1 MTQTALLVAHGAGR
15 RFGVRRALDP
25 VDLALAPGDAV
36 ALVGPN
42 GAGKSTLLALLAGVL
57 APSEGRVE
65 RAAGVRVGWAPQ
77 RPAHYGRLSPR
88 ENLELFARLARLPD
102 PGPAAE
108 RALASLEVPG
118 ERRQSNELS
127 VGMRQRLSIALA
139 LLGEPEVVLLDE
151 PTAALDEPRRARLWE
166 LVDAVRARGG
176 AVCFATQVAEDV
188 ARASRVVS
196 IDEGHV
202 GA

>member
-1 MTQTALLVAHGAGR
+1 MTLTPLLAAHGAGR
-15 RFGVRRALDP
+15 RFGARRALEP
-25 VDLALAPGDAV
+25 VDLALVPGEAV

-88 ENLELFARLARLPD
+88 ENLELFARLAGDPD
-102 PGPAAE
+102 PRPSAE
-108 RALASLEVPG
+108 RALASLELPR
-118 ERRQSNELS
+118 ERRQSIELS

-151 PTAALDEPRRARLWE
+151 PTASLDEPRRARLWE

-188 ARASRVVS
+188 ARADRVVS

-202 GA
+202 AA